1 MAVKADRDLGWSGY
15 CDSRKVGGYYQGSL
29 RMKRRLFG
37 GVFSA
42 FLWCAVDSQAP
53 NLYCTYYVLVYYLTI
68 KWIAVRS
75 LE

>member
-1 MAVKADRDLGWSGY
+1 
-15 CDSRKVGGYYQGSL
+15 
-29 RMKRRLFG
+29 MKRRLFG